1 MIWGTSFLEFAP
13 VQHSTVIL
21 GDSISFKEKYTPRK
35 LNILNKV
42 VSIPVK
48 KKKTFALIFIKNIK
62 MIFFC
67 Y

>member
-48 KKKTFALIFIKNIK
+48 KKKLLL
-62 MIFFC
+62 
-67 Y
+67 